1 MKSFNFNENE
11 VKLPVEINGK
21 MYYAD
26 ISAQAH
32 IKYSALLDEAPKIL
46 GQVLAPKLKGDES
59 DGEYT
64 TPDSEN
70 MHELLM
76 TITDGI
82 VATND
87 DIFAIF
93 FSKEDREEI
102 NSKTLPTK
110 VYEGLIEYIIVR
122 LFESDM
128 NEGSDEGK
136 PQENSI
142 TE

>member
-1 MKSFNFNENE
+1 
-11 VKLPVEINGK
+11 
-21 MYYAD
+21 
-26 ISAQAH
+26 
-32 IKYSALLDEAPKIL
+32 
-46 GQVLAPKLKGDES
+46 DES
-59 DGEYT
+59 DDEHT
-64 TPDSEN
+64 IPNNEN

-110 VYEGLIEYIIVR
+110 VYEGLIEYIIAK

>member
-11 VKLPVEINGK
+11 VKLPLEINEK
-21 MYYAD
+21 VYYAD

-32 IKYSALLDEAPKIL
+32 IKYSALLDEASKIL
-46 GQVLAPKLKGDES
+46 GQVLAPKLKADES
-59 DGEYT
+59 DDEHT
-64 TPDSEN
+64 IPNNEN

-110 VYEGLIEYIIVR
+110 VYEGLIEYIIAK

>member
-1 MKSFNFNENE
+1 MKSFNFDENE
-11 VKLPVEINGK
+11 VKLPLEINK
-21 MYYAD
+21 KVYYAD

-46 GQVLAPKLKGDES
+46 GQVLAPKLKADES
-59 DGEYT
+59 DDEHT
-64 TPDSEN
+64 IPNNEN

-93 FSKEDREEI
+93 SAK
-102 NSKTLPTK
+102 KTEKKSIPKHCQLK
-110 VYEGLIEYIIVR
+110 SMRGL
-122 LFESDM
+122 L
-128 NEGSDEGK
+128 N
-136 PQENSI
+136 
-142 TE
+142 TL

>member
-11 VKLPVEINGK
+11 VKLPLEINGK
-21 MYYAD
+21 KYYAD

-59 DGEYT
+59 DGEHT

-93 FSKEDREEI
+93 SAK
-102 NSKTLPTK
+102 KTEKKSILKHCQLKSTR
-110 VYEGLIEYIIVR
+110 GL
-122 LFESDM
+122 L
-128 NEGSDEGK
+128 N
-136 PQENSI
+136 
-142 TE
+142 TL

>member
-1 MKSFNFNENE
+1 
-11 VKLPVEINGK
+11 
-21 MYYAD
+21 
-26 ISAQAH
+26 
-32 IKYSALLDEAPKIL
+32 
-46 GQVLAPKLKGDES
+46 QVLAPKLKGDES
-59 DGEYT
+59 DGEHT

-110 VYEGLIEYIIVR
+110 VYEGLIEYIIAK

-128 NEGSDEGK
+128 SEESDEGK

>member
-11 VKLPVEINGK
+11 VKLPLEINEK
-21 MYYAD
+21 VYYAD

-46 GQVLAPKLKGDES
+46 GQVLAPKLKADES
-59 DGEYT
+59 DDEHT
-64 TPDSEN
+64 IPNNEN

-110 VYEGLIEYIIVR
+110 VY
-122 LFESDM
+122 
-128 NEGSDEGK
+128 
-136 PQENSI
+136 
-142 TE
+142 